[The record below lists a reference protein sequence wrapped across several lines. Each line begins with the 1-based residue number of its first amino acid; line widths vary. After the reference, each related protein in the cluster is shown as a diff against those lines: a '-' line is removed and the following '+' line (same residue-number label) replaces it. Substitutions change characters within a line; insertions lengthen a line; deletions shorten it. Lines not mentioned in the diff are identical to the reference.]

1 MRSGAELIWRYL
13 FTGLFAAVL
22 LVGNR
27 PVHAAPSDSTGMD
40 WSRVPEYRIVPGDIL
55 RFNFGPPPP
64 PATLDII
71 REGKVRPDGR
81 VSVFP
86 VGDVIAA
93 GRTVRELQ
101 QAIVELMA
109 AEFRFPRVAI
119 EVHEAAGN
127 RVHVLG
133 RVKAPGSYPALP
145 FMTLSQAIAAATGFE
160 DDAARNSVLIFHRDG
175 ASTIRV
181 ERVQLDKALKRADL
195 DADPVL
201 SRFDIVFVPRSSIGN
216 LEVFSR
222 QLFGALAPPLQASLA
237 GWELFNLDRVFV
249 VR

>member
-1 MRSGAELIWRYL
+1 MRSGAELISRHRII
-13 FTGLFAAVL
+13 GLFAAF
-22 LVGNR
+22 LVFGTR
-27 PVHAAPSDSTGMD
+27 AAFAGPADTTGMD

-55 RFNFGPPPP
+55 RFNFGPPP
-64 PATLDII
+64 ASTNDII

-101 QAIVELMA
+101 TALVELMS

-119 EVHEAAGN
+119 EVYGFAGN
-127 RVHVLG
+127 QVHVLG

-145 FMTLSQAIAAATGFE
+145 FMTVSQAIAAANGFE
-160 DDAARNSVLIFHRDG
+160 DDASRNSVLVYHRDG

-181 ERVQLDKALKRADL
+181 ERIALERGMKRADL
-195 DADPVL
+195 DADPLL

-216 LEVFSR
+216 LDVFTR
-222 QLFGALAPPLQASLA
+222 QLFGGTGLVLQSSFA
-237 GWELFNLDRVFV
+237 GWQLFNLDRVFV
-249 VR
+249 IR